1 MTEFV
6 VFLVALLIV
15 NILVSRRVVT
25 TGRRIHLPVGMLLAA
40 IWLFPLGGAFIAFL
54 STPWR
59 RVVDQVVED
68 AGRPD
73 RGQGRGTPPEEL
85 AHPSGGA
92 SFSVVDHLQWGHELP
107 VLDWQ
112 ALGRWADGA
121 SGGPVTGEQRV
132 AALEAGRRAWL
143 QHLAEALGPQ
153 MGLLQMDEALVLS
166 SLNEREAR
174 ATADYVH
181 TARLRIERL
190 LGPLASFPAGQRSL
204 VLVLDSEDDYY
215 RYVSLY
221 HPDGEFAVSGG
232 MFIDAGCPHFVVVRA
247 QLGAIEPVIA
257 HELTHSA
264 LAHLRLP
271 RWLDEGIA
279 VNSERRVA
287 GARPLLHTALELH
300 VLLRDHWNAAK
311 VQGFWSGESFL
322 RADDDT
328 LLSYEL
334 ARILVEQM
342 SRDWD
347 GFAAFVRAAAH
358 ATDAGEA
365 AAREALGLDL
375 GACAASV
382 VEAPSSAGWAPQ
394 PELWR

>member
-6 VFLVALLIV
+6 VFLAVLLVV
-15 NILVSRRVVT
+15 NVLVSRRVIA
-25 TGRRIHLPVGMLLAA
+25 TGRRIHLPVGMLLVA

-59 RVVDQVVED
+59 RVVDKVVAD
-68 AGRPD
+68 AGYRD
-73 RGQGRGTPPEEL
+73 RSNGQGPAPEDL
-85 AHPSGGA
+85 AHAAGGA
-92 SFSVVDHLQWGHELP
+92 SFSVMDHLQWGHELP
-107 VLDWQ
+107 VLDWR
-112 ALGRWADGA
+112 ALNRWAAGDETSHA
-121 SGGPVTGEQRV
+121 SDEQRI

-143 QHLAEALGPQ
+143 LHLGEALGPQ
-153 MGLLQMDEALVLS
+153 MGLLETEEAMVLS
-166 SLNEREAR
+166 PLNEREER
-174 ATADYVH
+174 ATAAYVH
-181 TARLRIERL
+181 TARRRIERL

-204 VLVLDSEDDYY
+204 VLVLNSEDDYY

-221 HPDGEFAVSGG
+221 YPDGEFAVSGG

-247 QLGAIEPVIA
+247 HLGAVEPVIA

-287 GARPLLHTALELH
+287 GAQPSLHTAPQLH

-311 VQGFWSGESFL
+311 VQRLWSGESFL

-358 ATDAGEA
+358 ATDAGGS
-365 AAREALGLDL
+365 AARDALGLDL
-375 GACAASV
+375 GACAAAL
-382 VEAPSSAGWAPQ
+382 VEASSAEGWSPQ
-394 PELWR
+394 PALWR